1 MTRPDWTGRDMTR
14 RDKTEDKVR
23 KDGTM
28 SEQVPEEMEMNQ
40 ELPLYATW
48 GELSQVVS
56 VQGKAL
62 EVLRKQTQ
70 EMGEKLREQEEKI
83 ERLLAGVGG
92 PKGREEKRL

>member
-1 MTRPDWTGRDMTR
+1 MTR